1 MSMNRRHPCLALYV
15 LSSAYLVPT
24 ALFEVIPDRKSEGRL
39 SRKNQHTNE
48 LSMSPAELG
57 PCY

>member
-1 MSMNRRHPCLALYV
+1 MNRRHPCLALYV